1 MQRQSQIDAR
11 FGFNFRTAEKVLF
24 TPALRTGRCSVKQP
38 THFSGGL
45 LRPRFPPLLSFSM
58 QPTSAARDLNSLPPS
73 SRARSSPA
81 RRQCL
86 SRSSSLDG
94 HCNPLFGR
102 RLRPAEFENSSYL
115 DPLQPRPVLFDHL
128 GMIFPQRVF
137 VHIEERSP
145 PSPGLS
151 DVAGSFPADRASRLC
166 D

>member
-1 MQRQSQIDAR
+1 MERCFAPSRGFAAPSRGPRSYLIFKRDAPPQSRKRRI
-11 FGFNFRTAEKVLF
+11 
-24 TPALRTGRCSVKQP
+24 PIS
-38 THFSGGL
+38 
-45 LRPRFPPLLSFSM
+45 RPGAFVASDRV
-58 QPTSAARDLNSLPPS
+58 NSLPPS